1 LKVTNNIQKGISI
14 AKIAFI
20 ASLIIGIIETL
31 TGVFTSSIALA
42 ADGIHS
48 IGTAIVFLIAWIGS
62 RLSMRAPD
70 GKFHFG
76 YYRFEAL
83 GSLVAAFILAI
94 FGGIIAYES
103 YLQWIEPRPLVNPE
117 IAIIVVLT
125 SATIAA
131 LLTLAINKTVK
142 EFRSAS
148 LKTGALNGAIDVASS
163 MAVFVSIVLSGY
175 FGIAHADSIAGIIIA
190 LAIFPAAYSIIKESS
205 LVLVDA
211 CSCGDV
217 VRAITQVAKSV
228 KSVEQVHSIRMRQL
242 GPYIVGDM
250 YVVVSGDTSVR
261 KADAIAIEVEEK
273 VKQELGEIRDLKIII
288 ESAETYDKRLQ
299 SDDSTYR

>member
-1 LKVTNNIQKGISI
+1 MKKSNIQKSISI
-14 AKIAFI
+14 AKIAFL

-31 TGVFTSSIALA
+31 TGLLVSSIALA

-48 IGTAIVFLIAWIGS
+48 IGTAIVFLIVWIGI

-94 FGGIIAYES
+94 FGGVIAYES
-103 YLQWIEPRPLVNPE
+103 YLQWIDPKALVNPE
-117 IAIIVVLT
+117 IAIIVVLS
-125 SATIAA
+125 SAITAA
-131 LLTLAINKTVK
+131 LLTLSINKSAK
-142 EFRSAS
+142 QFRSAS

-217 VRAITQVAKSV
+217 VRAITEVARSV
-228 KSVEQVHSIRMRQL
+228 KGVQQVHSIRMRQL

-250 YVVVSGDTSVR
+250 HIVVSGDTLVR
-261 KADAIAIEVEEK
+261 DADFIGAQVEEK
-273 VKQELGEIRDLKIII
+273 VKQELGEINELKIII
-288 ESAETYDKRLQ
+288 ESTETHNKRHINPANAKTQ
-299 SDDSTYR
+299 

>member
-1 LKVTNNIQKGISI
+1 MKITNSIQKTISI

-20 ASLIIGIIETL
+20 TALIIGITETL
-31 TGVFTSSIALA
+31 TGTLVSSIALY

-48 IGTAIVFLIAWIGS
+48 IGTAIVFLIVWIGI

-103 YLQWIEPRPLVNPE
+103 YLQWIDPKPLVNPE
-117 IAIIVVLT
+117 IAIIVVLA
-125 SATIAA
+125 SAITAA
-131 LLTLAINKTVK
+131 LLTLSINKTAK
-142 EFRSAS
+142 KFRSAA

-175 FGIAHADSIAGIIIA
+175 FGIAHADSIAGVIIA
-190 LAIFPAAYSIIKESS
+190 LAIVPGAYSIIKESS

-217 VRAITQVAKSV
+217 VRAITEVARSV
-228 KSVEQVHSIRMRQL
+228 KGVEQVHSIRMRQL

-250 YVVVSGDTSVR
+250 HVVVTGETLVR
-261 KADAIAIEVEEK
+261 DADAIATQVEEK
-273 VKQELGEIRDLKIII
+273 VKQELGEIRDIKIII
-288 ESAETYDKRLQ
+288 ESTETHNKRLQ
-299 SDDSTYR
+299 Q

>member
-1 LKVTNNIQKGISI
+1 MTARSNSYQKGISI

-20 ASLIIGIIETL
+20 ASLCIGFIETL

-48 IGTAIVFLIAWIGS
+48 IGTAIVFLIVWIGI
-62 RLSMRAPD
+62 RLSLRAPD

-83 GSLVAAFILAI
+83 GSLVAAFILAL

-103 YLQWIEPRPLVNPE
+103 YLQWVEPKVLVNPE
-117 IAIIVVLT
+117 IGIIVALS
-125 SATIAA
+125 SAIVAA
-131 LLTLAINKTVK
+131 LITLAINRSTR

-163 MAVFVSIVLSGY
+163 TAVLGSIILSGY
-175 FGIAHADSIAGIIIA
+175 FGIEHADSIAGIIIA

-217 VRAITQVAKSV
+217 VRAITQVASSV
-228 KSVEQVHSIRMRQL
+228 KGVEQVHSIRMRQL

-250 YVVVSGDTSVR
+250 HVVISGDTLVR
-261 KADAIAIEVEEK
+261 DADYIAAQVEEK
-273 VKQELGEIRDLKIII
+273 VKQELGEIRELKIII
-288 ESAETYDKRLQ
+288 ESTETHNRLHQ
-299 SDDSTYR
+299 Q